1 MGEIPVAGYREGGSG
16 FNFVPDWSVF
26 RSPANLR
33 SSDWDLKARTARTLY
48 GPAYARHFT
57 SFRPQI
63 ALFRRGDSALVVA
76 TYDLRGDTLLGRSG
90 LEAGLFAV
98 PVDSTALGEPLGS
111 VEGDARTSGVLM
123 TRAPWGPLIV
133 SLELLDARRKSAA
146 RARVGLRPPASV
158 GRVGISDLV
167 MFAPRSPDS
176 LPRNLEDALEH
187 VIRGDEIDRN
197 ALLGLFWETYGVHAE
212 GESFAVAITVE
223 RIQEGFMRRAAER
236 LHLATPFSP
245 MKLQW
250 MEVPDRQN
258 RIASRSI
265 TLDLSRLEPGRYE
278 ISLQVGPPDGVPMV
292 SKREITLR
300 R

>member
-1 MGEIPVAGYREGGSG
+1 
-16 FNFVPDWSVF
+16 
-26 RSPANLR
+26 
-33 SSDWDLKARTARTLY
+33 
-48 GPAYARHFT
+48 
-57 SFRPQI
+57 
-63 ALFRRGDSALVVA
+63 
-76 TYDLRGDTLLGRSG
+76 
-90 LEAGLFAV
+90 
-98 PVDSTALGEPLGS
+98 
-111 VEGDARTSGVLM
+111 
-123 TRAPWGPLIV
+123 
-133 SLELLDARRKSAA
+133 
-146 RARVGLRPPASV
+146 
-158 GRVGISDLV
+158 